1 MNWKTFDLGI
11 LGTGAVTP
19 AGWLTQDFIS
29 CCLEERRLQWV
40 EPARS
45 HGVERGW
52 KCRVHTVPGAA
63 PAELLPKSPRLRR
76 ASPLTKFEV
85 AASMQALAGAGLRAE
100 EIASRL
106 GIIHVL
112 QNGCVQYSDRFFAEL
127 QVQPELPSPL
137 IFPETVFNAPASHLA
152 QCLGVNGMVTTLVG
166 EPNHLVE
173 AVFTARQW
181 MDEGLV
187 DYCLVIASEEM
198 DWLTAE
204 ALSYYHPDLIG
215 SEGAA
220 ALLFGPRV
228 GGRPALAATVSPQAH
243 HLPTER
249 AAVIHELAAE
259 ARSKWPEGLL
269 VDHLCGVDRVDH
281 AESSAWRNWPQD
293 RFSPRAIT
301 GDTLGASTA
310 LQWVLAAHLAASSQR
325 PVVIS
330 MPGSTASSIA
340 VMA

>member
-1 MNWKTFDLGI
+1 MNWETLELGI

-29 CCLEERRLQWV
+29 SCLEQRQLQSI
-40 EPARS
+40 EPART
-45 HGVERGW
+45 HGVERAW
-52 KCRVHTVPGAA
+52 KCRAYTIPGTA
-63 PAELLPKSPRLRR
+63 PVELLPKSPRLRR

-85 AASMQALAGAGLRAE
+85 AASTQALASAGLRVE
-100 EIASRL
+100 EVASRL
-106 GIIHVL
+106 GIIQVL
-112 QNGCVQYSDRFFAEL
+112 QNGCVQYSVRFFAEL

-181 MDEGLV
+181 MDEGSV
-187 DYCLVIASEEM
+187 DYCLVVASEEM
-198 DWLTAE
+198 DWLTVE
-204 ALSYYHPDLIG
+204 GLSYYHPDLIG
-215 SEGAA
+215 SEAAA

-228 GGRPALAATVSPQAH
+228 ADRPALAATVPLQAH

-249 AAVIHELAAE
+249 AAIIHRLASE
-259 ARSKWPEGLL
+259 AHQKWPQALL
-269 VDHLCGVDRVDH
+269 VDHRCGVEKVDQP
-281 AESSAWRNWPQD
+281 EYDAWKDWPHD

-310 LQWVLAAHLAASSQR
+310 LQWVLAAHLAVSSQR

-340 VMA
+340 VIA